1 MYLVIRYFLIE
12 KYLKNQ
18 FIYLERKNKVKIIQF
33 INGRKTPRAF
43 IHEGLYYFYFVFI
56 FIHRTGTKFPFTPNP
71 TQHHYTLTSQL
82 NHCQSS
88 NLLYHQT
95 NHLLP
100 PTHLH
105 YEYHRKLLFHLP
117 CNKQFLSL

>member
-56 FIHRTGTKFPFTPNP
+56 FIFIFYSKSNSTSLHFDFTTKPLSIIQSFISSDKP
-71 TQHHYTLTSQL
+71 SS
-82 NHCQSS
+82 SS
-88 NLLYHQT
+88 NSSPLRI
-95 NHLLP
+95 P
-100 PTHLH
+100 
-105 YEYHRKLLFHLP
+105 
-117 CNKQFLSL
+117 